1 VRIEVLA
8 YAPTAFFHCLHC
20 EFVYQQVDLGQKIH
34 AEQDASALPEDL
46 QEDYARLSDWL
57 RALVE
62 RHCGRVEAQVVD
74 VASLEG
80 VWKALRY
87 RVRRF
92 PALVVDGK
100 AYPIGNDFAR
110 ADALV
115 DQALTERAP
124 RAA

>member
-1 VRIEVLA
+1 MNIATTGSRC
-8 YAPTAFFHCLHC
+8 TC
-20 EFVYQQVDLGQKIH
+20 
-34 AEQDASALPEDL
+34 S
-46 QEDYARLSDWL
+46 RLSDWL